1 MSKKNIKQIINSE
14 KQQIMPGMFVYSPFP
29 KEELKQ
35 VDPFVLLHHF
45 GPYEVNKAKSF
56 SFEPH
61 PHRGFEAVTFL
72 FEGEFEHRDSS
83 GGFGKLSG
91 GDVQWMTAGSG
102 IIHEEKQPDDFI
114 EKGGIVHG
122 IQLWINLPKG
132 VKMSPPKYQDIRKAD
147 IPEIEDNNSKLRII
161 AGSHKGLTGPAKTF
175 TPMLVI
181 HGIMHYNSKIEI
193 DIPAEFNA
201 LLYVT
206 RGEIFICGDKI
217 SETQMVLM
225 NNDGSE
231 ISINAKIDTEFLL
244 LSGNPINEPVV
255 QYGPFVMNTMG
266 EIKQA
271 FMDYRNGSMG
281 KI

>member
-14 KQQIMPGMFVYSPFP
+14 KQQIMPGMFINSPFP
-29 KEELKQ
+29 TEELKQ

-45 GPYEVNKAKSF
+45 GPNEVNKAKSF

-114 EKGGIVHG
+114 DKGGIVHG
-122 IQLWINLPKG
+122 IQLWINLPKD

-147 IPEIEDNNSKLRII
+147 IPEIKEKNSKLRII
-161 AGSHKGLTGPAKTF
+161 AGSFNGLTGPAKTF

-181 HGIMHYNSKIEI
+181 HGIINNGNNNIEIPENYNSLI
-193 DIPAEFNA
+193 
-201 LLYVT
+201 YVT
-206 RGEIFICGDKI
+206 KGSITVNGVYVSK
-217 SETQMVLM
+217 SQMALM
-225 NNDGSE
+225 SNDGTTINISSE
-231 ISINAKIDTEFLL
+231 SGSEFLL

-271 FMDYRNGSMG
+271 FIDYRNGSMG